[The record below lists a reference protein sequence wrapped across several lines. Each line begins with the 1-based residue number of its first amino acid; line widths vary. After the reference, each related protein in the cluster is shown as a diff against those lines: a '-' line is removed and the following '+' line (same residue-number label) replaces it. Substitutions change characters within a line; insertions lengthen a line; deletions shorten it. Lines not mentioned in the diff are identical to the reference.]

1 MQKNVYFVDLD
12 TAGKA
17 PKTADVGEYKTSNIC
32 PTEFPINSITQ
43 FKFRHLLNQ
52 MKHKKW
58 TQGNKNTVE
67 WGQFY
72 SFLLKKYHDNIP
84 HHALS
89 SSSKLITLVNEFKLQ
104 RDETWYA
111 FEKPYNRADPPW
123 YFGEVD
129 DNGAENAYPFSY
141 SLVPSDHDKF
151 SQALLKK

>member
-17 PKTADVGEYKTSNIC
+17 PETADVGEYKTSNIC

-52 MKHKKW
+52 MKNKEWKR
-58 TQGNKNTVE
+58 GNRNTVE

-72 SFLLKKYHDNIP
+72 SFLFEKYHNNIP

-89 SSSKLITLVNEFKLQ
+89 SSIKLITLVNEFKLK
-104 RDETWYA
+104 RDEFRYD
-111 FEKPYNRADPPW
+111 FKEYNRADPPW
-123 YFGEVD
+123 YFGAVN
-129 DNGAENAYPFSY
+129 DNGAENAYPFCN
-141 SLVPSDHDKF
+141 SLVPHDHHMF
-151 SQALLKK
+151 SQELLKN